1 LKIYELKGDSM
12 IRGYA
17 TSDGTGDYATRFEP
31 LSYGPLGRTGL
42 VAGQA
47 GFGGY
52 RISSGVAHHASA
64 LKFALRSGINLI
76 DTSANYADG
85 GSETLVGDVLEDLAQ
100 GGELARSQVIVISKV
115 GYLQGEN
122 YSLSQQRKS
131 EGRSFQDLVEY
142 GQGLEHCIH
151 PEFIEDQL
159 TRSLARLKLE
169 TLDGYLLHNPEYY
182 LGWAA
187 KNGLPLKDALQEY
200 HRRIRGAFEHLE
212 KEVEQGRIRFYGISS
227 NTFPAS
233 ANDPEFTCLQTVWEL
248 AEAVSADHHF
258 RIVQMPFNLME
269 PGAVLELNQPTGQS
283 ALAFAAEKDLGV
295 LINRPLN
302 AFAANRLFRLADL
315 PQTERL
321 ETNEVI
327 AKIRGLIKSESRLW
341 RKIIPHLDIPRG
353 LRMRIKQQN
362 EVGDHL
368 KHYWKNFGSYENFR
382 QAQKATFWPRVQG
395 VLDFLAPHAADN
407 EDLAQWLD
415 SHPVC
420 LQEALDAVGSVYVEE
435 AERIL
440 NRIRYAL
447 NAADPQW
454 EKRGTLSQKAIRALR
469 TTAGVSV
476 VLVGMRREAYVQ
488 DVLEELKRPLEQKD
502 RQGSWAGL
510 RRSVVDDIY

>member
-1 LKIYELKGDSM
+1 MIKGH
-12 IRGYA
+12 A
-17 TSDGTGDYATRFEP
+17 TSDATADLTTHHPP
-31 LSYGPLGRTGL
+31 LSYVRLGRTGL
-42 VAGQA
+42 MVSQA

-52 RISSGVAHHASA
+52 RISSGVGHHANT
-64 LKFALRSGINLI
+64 LGFALRSGINLI

-100 GGELARSQVIVISKV
+100 SGEVTRPQVIAISKV
-115 GYLQGEN
+115 GYLQGQN
-122 YSLSQQRKS
+122 FSLSQQRKG

-187 KNGLPLKDALQEY
+187 KNGLPLEDARKEY
-200 HRRIRGAFEHLE
+200 YRRIRGAFEHLE

-227 NTFPAS
+227 NTFPA
-233 ANDPEFTCLQTVWEL
+233 AADDPEFTCLQTVWEL

-269 PGAVLELNQPTGQS
+269 SGAVLERNQPTGQS
-283 ALAFAAEKDLGV
+283 ALSLAAEKNLGV

-315 PQTERL
+315 PRTQRQD
-321 ETNEVI
+321 TNEVI
-327 AKIRGLIKSESRLW
+327 AKIRGLVKSESRLL

-382 QAQKATFWPRVQG
+382 QAQKGMFRPRVQG
-395 VLDFLAPHAADN
+395 VLDFLAPHAGNNA
-407 EDLAQWLD
+407 DLAQWLA

-420 LQEALDAVGSVYVEE
+420 LQEALDAVGSIYIEE
-435 AERIL
+435 AARVL
-440 NRIRYAL
+440 NRIRYAV
-447 NAADPQW
+447 NDADPQW
-454 EKRGTLSQKAIRALR
+454 EKQGTLSQKALRTLR

-488 DVLEELKRPLEQKD
+488 DVLEELKRSLEQTE
-502 RQGSWAGL
+502 RRHSWTRLSREIEEFLPSLG
-510 RRSVVDDIY
+510 